1 MPLKRFAGNELDQE
15 MHTTVN
21 CTELL
26 NGAKP
31 EPGAQPEREEQHNG
45 EAEPSPHIRRHSRSG
60 SSASVGY
67 DVTLVADAHTTAET
81 EALSAAKIIEHHNGL
96 LDGSDAGGH
105 TITVT
110 TADELSFC

>member
-1 MPLKRFAGNELDQE
+1 
-15 MHTTVN
+15 
-21 CTELL
+21 
-26 NGAKP
+26 
-31 EPGAQPEREEQHNG
+31 
-45 EAEPSPHIRRHSRSG
+45 
-60 SSASVGY
+60 VGY